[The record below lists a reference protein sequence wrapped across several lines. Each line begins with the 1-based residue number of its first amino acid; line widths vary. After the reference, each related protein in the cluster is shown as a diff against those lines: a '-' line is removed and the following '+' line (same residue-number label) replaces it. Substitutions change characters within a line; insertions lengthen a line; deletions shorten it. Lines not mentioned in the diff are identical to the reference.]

1 MNDWIYTEAL
11 VKYYSKNRV
20 LDKVTLRLNKD
31 SVSLVGPNGAG
42 KSTLMSILEGLTHF
56 SGEVQILGMSPET
69 DGVNIRKKI
78 GFAPERP
85 SFYQAI
91 SPWDILKRVNNL
103 KGVEFSEIN
112 RITERFGFSHLTKRK
127 INALSLGEQQILT
140 IVTALLWAE
149 EGVILDEP
157 NANLDIW
164 RQSEFMEVLQEE
176 LKSRGFKFLI
186 STHLIDK
193 TIPFTEHVILLD
205 KGKVVYS
212 GPTSELQSLYEKNRY
227 YIWCTDTEEITKYL
241 DTKEIMIEDLS
252 NKIIKIESRLPI
264 GNLLD
269 LIPVEHQKSI
279 LKVERTPIEE
289 IIRGYIEN
297 KGVV

>member
-1 MNDWIYTEAL
+1 MSEWINTEAL
-11 VKYYSKNRV
+11 VKYYSKNRA
-20 LDKVTLRLNKD
+20 LDMVTLRLNAT

-42 KSTLMSILEGLTHF
+42 KSTLMSILEGLTHY
-56 SGEVQILGMSPET
+56 SGDVQVLGMSPDT
-69 DGVNIRKKI
+69 DSVKICKKI

-85 SFYQAI
+85 SFYQAA
-91 SPWDILKRVNNL
+91 SPRDIFKRVHDL

-112 RITERFGFSHLTKRK
+112 RITERFGFSQLIKRS
-127 INALSLGEQQILT
+127 IYTLSLGEQQILT
-140 IVTALLWAE
+140 IITALLWAE

-164 RQSEFMEVLQEE
+164 RQSEFMEILQEE
-176 LKSRGFKFLI
+176 LKSRGLKFLI

-193 TIPFTEHVILLD
+193 TIPHTEHVILLD
-205 KGKVVYS
+205 KGKVLYS

-227 YIWCTDTEEITKYL
+227 YIWCTDTREITKYL
-241 DTKEIMIEDLS
+241 DTQEIRLEEL
-252 NKIIKIESRLPI
+252 NGKLVKIESHLSI
-264 GNLLD
+264 GNILD
-269 LIPVEHQKSI
+269 LIPVERQKSI